1 MYRDG
6 GAHARFDHARTCY
19 VCTYIYNVSRRN
31 KRWRT
36 SLKGRSKMPPINPF
50 FLANNRRT
58 GDALLSAGNIYRRG
72 HRDHKSP
79 DGNGYKDLPLR
90 RATFS
95 VIKRRGR
102 EKWTRQRSVS
112 LVAGKRRKREREKK
126 KEETEKYRRLLS
138 QLQMKPGFV

>member
-1 MYRDG
+1 
-6 GAHARFDHARTCY
+6 
-19 VCTYIYNVSRRN
+19 
-31 KRWRT
+31 
-36 SLKGRSKMPPINPF
+36 MPPINPF

-126 KEETEKYRRLLS
+126 KRGNRKIPTAAFAVANETRVRLTS
-138 QLQMKPGFV
+138 AAY